1 MNNVTTIAKK
11 KMNPLLESL
20 LILEDRVADL
30 EKGRETQVKLI
41 VGLIEQIENLQD
53 RISNIDVPLDEVY
66 LPSE

>member
-53 RISNIDVPLDEVY
+53 RINNIDVPLDEVY